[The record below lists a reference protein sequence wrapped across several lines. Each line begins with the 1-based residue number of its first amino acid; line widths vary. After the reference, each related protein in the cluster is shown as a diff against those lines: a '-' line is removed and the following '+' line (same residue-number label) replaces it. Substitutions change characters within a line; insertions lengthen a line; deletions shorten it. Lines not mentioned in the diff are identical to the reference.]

1 MSQMGHE
8 SSAMA
13 LEVYAKVMERKRETG
28 ARMDELVRGADW
40 AQMGTNGGQ
49 TEIPLATSE
58 TQNPAEAGIL

>member
-40 AQMGTNGGQ
+40 AQMGTSDVEAADPAESQ
-49 TEIPLATSE
+49 TVATRHE
-58 TQNPAEAGIL
+58 TQI